1 MLFKHELN
9 VLGNLFLTKAIN
21 FLARIYLSIAELH
34 LKNYSL
40 SLSFTLFFELS
51 FFFLW
56 TLYLWSGINGTT
68 LFLGD
73 EIGVFCV
80 VAGKIIG

>member
-9 VLGNLFLTKAIN
+9 VLGNLFLAKAIN
-21 FLARIYLSIAELH
+21 FLARTYLSIAELH
-34 LKNYSL
+34 LKSYSL
-40 SLSFTLFFELS
+40 SLSFELS

-80 VAGKIIG
+80 VAGKTIG